1 MGINERIDKLQ
12 NRLDFFY
19 DKDIAFQID
28 MLKAIRDARE
38 EIAKE
43 VKSLNTEDGDFNS
56 IFNKGQVAA
65 HLNDLNI
72 LDKHIE
78 AVESK
83 YE

>member
-1 MGINERIDKLQ
+1 MSIDDRIAKLQ

-28 MLKAIRDARE
+28 MLKAIKNARE
-38 EIAKE
+38 EIRKA
-43 VKSLNTEDGDFNS
+43 TEFVPTENGVFD
-56 IFNKGQVAA
+56 KGKAVGHIA
-65 HLNDLNI
+65 DINI

-78 AVESK
+78 EIISK

>member
-28 MLKAIRDARE
+28 MLKAIRAARE
-38 EIAKE
+38 DIHEEMRTLDAPSVDNECYEAKHDAYQN
-43 VKSLNTEDGDFNS
+43 SL
-56 IFNKGQVAA
+56 K
-65 HLNDLNI
+65 I
-72 LDKHIE
+72 LDGYIE